1 MAGSFVDS
9 NVLLYVA
16 SNDETK
22 AAKAEEII
30 ASGGAI
36 SVQVLN
42 ELAGVARRKMQ
53 LSWTETHAFLDA
65 MGRLLEVRPLTVQ
78 IHETGLAVAQRYQ
91 LSIHD
96 AMIVAAALD
105 AGCDTLW
112 SEDMHDGLMVN
123 DGLRVVNPFR
133 VGGCD

>member
-30 ASGGAI
+30 GSGGAI

-42 ELAGVARRKMQ
+42 ELASVARRKMQ
-53 LSWTETHAFLDA
+53 LSWTDTHAFLDA
-65 MGRLLEVRPLTVQ
+65 MRRLLAVRPVTVE
-78 IHETGLAVAQRYQ
+78 IHETGLAVAQRYG

-96 AMIVAAALD
+96 AMIAAAALD

-112 SEDMHDGLMVN
+112 SEDMHDGLIVN
-123 DGLRVVNPFR
+123 DSLRILNPFR

>member
-1 MAGSFVDS
+1 MPGNFLDS

-30 ASGGAI
+30 GSGGSI

-42 ELAGVARRKMQ
+42 ELASVARRKMQ
-53 LSWTETHAFLDA
+53 MSWTDTHAFLDA
-65 MGRLLEVRPLTVQ
+65 MRRLLAVRPLTVQ
-78 IHETGLAVAQRYQ
+78 IHEAGLEVAQRYQ

-112 SEDMHDGLMVN
+112 SEDMHDGLIVN

-133 VGGCD
+133 AAA